1 MEWAKSIL
9 YGGMIVNAKN
19 ADYKSSE
26 KLILV
31 CPICNEGVYLVKGH
45 NRAEHAR
52 LSPKSK
58 KIILVKESIVSSS
71 FAHFHGV
78 AEECELKSKYI
89 NQTTIQKAI
98 SQGRGQRLR
107 FIQRRFGQIAFSA
120 PVEKENT
127 IRYHMKKENPFLAD
141 NKIDE
146 LIYSVEIDV
155 VEMFK
160 KLDIKQ
166 MSRELLEAAIKNP
179 DRVIEQEEREGAI
192 QWMQELEI
200 DLHLEIV
207 EEVANFLNSK
217 SGYPCLIKAM
227 DYGFNLFVLSLPGAP
242 KLLSLNVASKDE
254 LHNNYYKLVKN
265 ISHGIVA
272 FITGITWAIAI
283 KDFEKKG
290 N

>member
-1 MEWAKSIL
+1 
-9 YGGMIVNAKN
+9 
-19 ADYKSSE
+19 
-26 KLILV
+26 
-31 CPICNEGVYLVKGH
+31 
-45 NRAEHAR
+45 
-52 LSPKSK
+52 
-58 KIILVKESIVSSS
+58 
-71 FAHFHGV
+71 
-78 AEECELKSKYI
+78 
-89 NQTTIQKAI
+89 
-98 SQGRGQRLR
+98 
-107 FIQRRFGQIAFSA
+107 
-120 PVEKENT
+120 
-127 IRYHMKKENPFLAD
+127 
-141 NKIDE
+141 
-146 LIYSVEIDV
+146 
-155 VEMFK
+155 
-160 KLDIKQ
+160 
-166 MSRELLEAAIKNP
+166 
-179 DRVIEQEEREGAI
+179 
-192 QWMQELEI
+192 MQELEI